1 MKIRMGFNTSGNLQT
16 SGRNYQSVSLGKTR
30 STVGSI
36 TRKFNYCNRYAPS
49 LNQSYNCTFDIFPPA
64 PPVPFDPIE
73 PSDGNYITI
82 VSQDGYILVSSDIG
96 VTFVPTTVSPTP
108 ITNLFQVTM
117 SFDGKYQIVSD
128 VDNTTLNSIAISNN
142 YGVSFSEPQTPPSS
156 NLAFISLAS
165 SRTGQYQTCVSK
177 QTDNLIYTSSDYG
190 NTWSQPSQPDGK
202 TANFGASLQI
212 ICTNMNYSGNRQLAL
227 TVNTSALPFSSSIYE
242 SDDYGQSWYLI
253 STISSVTLFSL
264 WVSDDSS
271 ITSAGELGNGID
283 FPIWYSN
290 NLGVNWTRSTFDGD
304 PSLIPPAIFTIQTS
318 FDGITQ
324 IAAGGYSY
332 GQYITPT
339 AIFIS
344 RNGGKNWDIAPS
356 VPTDLY
362 WLSVSLS
369 KRGKIMVAVACDSSD
384 DVGFTPNPTA
394 NFYFYISKDSGYTW
408 TSTTLA
414 YPGVGIYIN

>member
-1 MKIRMGFNTSGNLQT
+1 MKMRIGYNTSGNLQT

-30 STVGSI
+30 STIGSI

-49 LNQSYNCTFDIFPPA
+49 LNQSYNCTFDVIPA
-64 PPVPFDPIE
+64 IPFDPIE

-82 VSQDGYILVSSDIG
+82 VCEDGTILVSSNIG
-96 VTFVPTTVSPTP
+96 VTFIPTTVSPTP
-108 ITNLFQVTM
+108 IINLFQVTM

-128 VDNTTLNSIAISNN
+128 VDNNTSNSIAISNN
-142 YGVSFSEPQTPPSS
+142 YGVSFFEPQTPPSS

-190 NTWSQPSQPDGK
+190 NTWIKPSQPGGK
-202 TANFGASLQI
+202 TANYGASLQI
-212 ICTNMNYSGNRQLAL
+212 ICTNMNYSGDRQLAL
-227 TVNTSALPFSSSIYE
+227 TVNTIAAPYLSSIYE
-242 SDDYGQSWYLI
+242 SVDYGQTWTLI
-253 STISSVTLFSL
+253 STLSNYILFSL

-271 ITSAGELGNGID
+271 IISAGELGNGSY

-290 NLGVNWTRSTFDGD
+290 NLGLNWTRSTFNGNS
-304 PSLIPPAIFTIQTS
+304 SLIPPSIFTIQTS
-318 FDGITQ
+318 FDGMIQ

-332 GQYITPT
+332 GQLISQT
-339 AIFIS
+339 AVFIS
-344 RNGGKNWDIAPS
+344 RDGGKNWDIAPS
-356 VPTDLY
+356 SVPTNLY

-369 KRGKIMVAVACDSSD
+369 KRGKIMVAIACDGLS
-384 DVGFTPNPTA
+384 TPTTPSPTA
-394 NFYFYISKDSGYTW
+394 QYYFYISKDSGYTW